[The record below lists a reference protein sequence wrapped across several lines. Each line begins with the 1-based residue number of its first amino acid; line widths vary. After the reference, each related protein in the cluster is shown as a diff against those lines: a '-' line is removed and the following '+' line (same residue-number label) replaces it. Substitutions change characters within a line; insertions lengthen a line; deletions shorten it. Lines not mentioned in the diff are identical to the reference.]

1 MAREP
6 LRSVNSVVSR
16 GYKWTS
22 KTLWGYG
29 VGHVGNDLCASLW
42 FRNGELYLGLVRLGL
57 NVRVKVQK
65 SQRFQKIPDFD
76 LASYPTFFDFGHFD
90 RFLKVNSRTKFLHYL
105 PTKNFMKNFKFF

>member
-42 FRNGELYLGLVRLGL
+42 FRNGELYFGLVRMKFR
-57 NVRVKVQK
+57 VRVKVYLC
-65 SQRFQKIPDFD
+65 SF
-76 LASYPTFFDFGHFD
+76 PTFFDFGHFA
-90 RFLKVNSRTKFLHYL
+90 RFLKVKSRTNPADK
-105 PTKNFMKNFKFF
+105 K

>member
-42 FRNGELYLGLVRLGL
+42 FRNGELYLELARLRPY
-57 NVRVKVQK
+57 VRVKVQK
-65 SQRFQKIPDFD
+65 FQK
-76 LASYPTFFDFGHFD
+76 
-90 RFLKVNSRTKFLHYL
+90 
-105 PTKNFMKNFKFF
+105 

>member
-42 FRNGELYLGLVRLGL
+42 FRNGELYQGLTWMKFR
-57 NVRVKVQK
+57 VRVKVQK
-65 SQRFQKIPDFD
+65 SQ
-76 LASYPTFFDFGHFD
+76 
-90 RFLKVNSRTKFLHYL
+90 
-105 PTKNFMKNFKFF
+105 NFKKIADFY